1 MTTQSSQADVHRIV
15 QSSQEIV
22 RPEPFISFMA
32 AILIA
37 GCHTVPMAATSD
49 RDRERPIDERPHDLV
64 VFGATSFV
72 GKILT
77 GWLVDRAPAGLR
89 WAIAGRNPA
98 KLDDVATRTGADVE
112 QIVADAG
119 DHADMEALAGS
130 TRVVVSTVGPYAL
143 YGSALVAAVARAG
156 TDYCDLTGEPQWM
169 RAMIDAHQATAERSG
184 SRIVHA
190 CGFDS
195 IPSDLGVWFTQ
206 QVAIERFGVPC
217 SSIALR
223 VKALKGGASG
233 GTIASGLNL
242 VEEAR
247 RDPSLRAMLANPYA
261 LAPEGM
267 RSGPRQPNVTTP
279 RRDPSSGDWVAP
291 FIMAATNTRVVQRTH
306 ALLGRPWGDEF
317 EYDEA
322 MLVGGGPL
330 GVAKAAVVTAGMAG
344 FAGAAAFG
352 PTRSLLRRVLPDPG
366 EGPSPEAQESGFFD
380 VRLFG
385 RTSADDRIVTRV
397 TGDRDPGY
405 GSTAKMLAEAGLAFL
420 DVPRDRVSGGFWT
433 PATAFGD
440 LLVERLTAHAGLTF
454 DVL

>member
-1 MTTQSSQADVHRIV
+1 MSGS
-15 QSSQEIV
+15 
-22 RPEPFISFMA
+22 P
-32 AILIA
+32 
-37 GCHTVPMAATSD
+37 D
-49 RDRERPIDERPHDLV
+49 RYDLV

-72 GKILT
+72 GQILT
-77 GWLVDRAPAGLR
+77 RWLAERAPADLR
-89 WAIAGRNPA
+89 WAIAGRNVD
-98 KLDDVATRTGADVE
+98 KLADVAAASGVDVE
-112 QIVADAG
+112 RIVADAD
-119 DHADMEALAGS
+119 DHDAMDALAAS
-130 TRVVVSTVGPYAL
+130 TRAVVSTVGPYAL
-143 YGSALVAAVARAG
+143 YGSPLVAAVARAG

-169 RAMIDAHQATAERSG
+169 RAMIDAHQATAEATG
-184 SRIVHA
+184 ARIVHA

-206 QVAIERFGVPC
+206 RQAIERYGSPC
-217 SSIALR
+217 TSISFRL
-223 VKALKGGASG
+223 KAAKGGASG

-267 RSGPRQPNVTTP
+267 RSGPRQPNVTMP
-279 RRDPSSGDWVAP
+279 RRDPASGGWVAP

-322 MLVGGGPL
+322 MLVGAGPL
-330 GVAKAAVVTAGMAG
+330 GVVKAGAIAGGLAG

-352 PTRSLLRRVLPDPG
+352 PTRSLLRKVLPDPG
-366 EGPSPEAQESGFFD
+366 EGPSPETQASGFFD
-380 VRLFG
+380 VRFFG
-385 RTSADDRIVTRV
+385 RTAAGDEIVTKV

-405 GSTAKMLAEAGLAFL
+405 GSTAKMLAESALAFG
-420 DVPRDRVSGGFWT
+420 DVDRDQVGGGFWT

-440 LLVERLTAHAGLTF
+440 LLVDRLTAHAGLTF